1 MARSGRQALA
11 SSQVCRSLS
20 LMVPAAKRP
29 PAAKRRLKRNVSRES
44 MPVKVESVKCIRGGV
59 RKRWIVL
66 ETKTV
71 DGHECVSLGSTKHWL
86 HILLSGQMYKS
97 TYHHAINNFVAECF
111 VAVKKVKITGAQ
123 PVPLQDKQD
132 KQVPLQ
138 DQQDGG
144 AASSQVAKVVRRG
157 RAAIFAAGDDASD
170 EVPRAIV
177 ARKQGRKGM
186 RTRAVGWATVHVRN
200 MDILCFCRRGRQL
213 LVPVSTADL
222 DHIVQDL
229 IPRAGEKQMGTS
241 GNFIDLLEETDANM
255 ITWRLARR
263 RVKASSQASGAD
275 TPVGHWH
282 VHYTDK
288 EGKACDTSAGLG
300 VPQVSL
306 GGLPLAQD
314 EKLQAARQVLV
325 RARREWNR
333 LDCSESARLP
343 LC

>member
-1 MARSGRQALA
+1 
-11 SSQVCRSLS
+11 
-20 LMVPAAKRP
+20 
-29 PAAKRRLKRNVSRES
+29 

-186 RTRAVGWATVHVRN
+186 RTRAVGWTTVHVRN

-288 EGKACDTSAGLG
+288 EGKACDTSAGLR